1 MRINK
6 YIAASGICSRRKA
19 DVLVDQGKVSVN
31 GQVLRGKGYEVKPG
45 DRVEVE

>member
-31 GQVLRGKGYEVKPG
+31 GQVLRGKGYEVREY
-45 DRVEVE
+45 DSNH